1 MIKIL
6 EEILVRITPNKLLT
20 NVPISEGLKFHLEN
34 KIPVSE
40 NVYRP
45 GSVKYFE
52 LINEI
57 RILHSQNA
65 IKLNKYD
72 KELIE
77 TDLGK
82 TAKIEEKVV
91 FLDFPYVIEEVDL
104 EENESILYEDIS
116 SCCKECL
123 ITEKKKRK
131 SKKKTKSKNK
141 DKKPLNKPMRDSSGS
156 SKFKVYVKDPKTGN
170 IKTVRFGAKGM
181 STGLNNPKRV
191 KSFVARHRC
200 KTHANDKTKA
210 AYWSCRLP
218 RYFGNSGKKWW

>member
-6 EEILVRITPNKLLT
+6 EELLVRLEPNKLLS
-20 NVPISEGLKFHLEN
+20 NVEVSEGLKFHLEN

-45 GSVKYFE
+45 GSKKYFE

-57 RILHSQNA
+57 RHLYNNDS
-65 IKLNKYD
+65 IKLNRYD

-82 TAKIEEKVV
+82 TAILEEKTV
-91 FLDFPYVIEEVDL
+91 FLDFPYVIEEKDF
-104 EENESILYEDIS
+104 EENESILFEDIS
-116 SCCKECL
+116 SCCEDCL
-123 ITEKKKRK
+123 ITEKKKSKRKKKSK
-131 SKKKTKSKNK
+131 SKKN

-200 KTHANDKTKA
+200 KTHAKDKTKA